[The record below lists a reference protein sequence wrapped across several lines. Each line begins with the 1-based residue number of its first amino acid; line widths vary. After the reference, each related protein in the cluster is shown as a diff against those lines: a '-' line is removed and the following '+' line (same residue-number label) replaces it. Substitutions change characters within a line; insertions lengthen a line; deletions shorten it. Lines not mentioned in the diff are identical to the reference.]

1 MLRRLVLWL
10 KRLFAGSSDDS
21 PTGLPAPEDAQ
32 ETTKSEKMEVIS
44 CEVVSISFE
53 DEDENDKLKELKEEI
68 PEDYYDFEV

>member
-1 MLRRLVLWL
+1 MLRRFVLWL
-10 KRLFAGSSDDS
+10 KRLFSGSSSDS
-21 PTGLPAPEDAQ
+21 PIGLPAPEDAQ

-53 DEDENDKLKELKEEI
+53 DDENDKQEESKEEI

>member
-10 KRLFAGSSDDS
+10 KRLFGGSSDNS
-21 PTGLPAPEDAQ
+21 PVGLPAPEDAQ

-44 CEVVSISFE
+44 CEVVSISFDD
-53 DEDENDKLKELKEEI
+53 DEDDKHEHSNEEI